1 MRQILFP
8 KAGPPESMK
17 VVETPDPDPGP
28 GEVRVRTVAA
38 GINFAD
44 ISARM
49 GMYPDAP
56 PFPCVIGYEASGTID
71 ALGDGVDDLTLGQQV
86 VVMTRF
92 GGYSDTVVVP
102 AMQAVPVPDGL
113 DLKAAAGLPV
123 TYLTAWLML
132 MHLGRVGEGDTVLV
146 HSAGGGVGLS
156 ALQICKWRGA
166 RVIGTASSGKHARLK
181 EMGLDHAIDYRTE
194 DFEAEVKR
202 ITDGAG
208 VDIVLDAVGGD
219 SFKKSYRCLTDFGRL
234 FLFGVSSFNP
244 GLTRSIFAA
253 LKGLART
260 PRFHP
265 FNLMND
271 NKGVHGVNLGH
282 LWHRLDVMRPMF
294 DRLVGLAAEGVLS
307 PVIDA
312 TFDFDHAADAHH
324 YIQAR
329 KNFGKVLLT
338 P

>member
-8 KAGPPESMK
+8 KAGPPEVMQL
-17 VVETPDPDPGP
+17 VDAPDPEPGA
-28 GEVRVRTVAA
+28 GEVRVRVAAA

-49 GMYPDAP
+49 GMYQDAP
-56 PFPCVIGYEASGTID
+56 PFPFVVGYEASGTVD
-71 ALGDGVDDLTLGQQV
+71 AVGAEVKDLAVGDRVTA
-86 VVMTRF
+86 MTRF
-92 GGYSDTVVVP
+92 GGYSDTLVVP
-102 AMQAVPVPDGL
+102 ALQAVKLPDGL
-113 DLKAAAGLPV
+113 DTVAAAGLPV

-132 MHLGRVGEGDTVLV
+132 MHLGHVGEGDTVLV

-166 RVIGTASSGKHARLK
+166 KVIGTASQGKHERLR
-181 EMGLDHAIDYRTE
+181 EMGLDHAIDYRNQ

-202 ITDGAG
+202 ITDGRG
-208 VDIVLDAVGGD
+208 VDIALDPVGGE
-219 SFKKSYRCLTDFGRL
+219 SFSKSYRCLTDFGRL

-244 GLTRSIFAA
+244 GLTRSLFAA
-253 LKGLART
+253 LKGIVKT

-265 FNLMND
+265 FSLMND

-282 LWHRLDVMRPMF
+282 LWHRLPEMRGMF
-294 DRLVGLAAEGVLS
+294 DRIVELAGEGVLT
-307 PVIDA
+307 PVIDE
-312 TFDFDHAADAHH
+312 TFPFARAAEAHH

-329 KNFGKVLLT
+329 RNFGKVLLT

>member
-8 KAGPPESMK
+8 KAGPPEVMQL
-17 VVETPDPDPGP
+17 VEAPDPEPGP
-28 GEVRVRTVAA
+28 GDVRVRVAAA

-49 GMYPDAP
+49 GMYQDAP
-56 PFPCVIGYEASGTID
+56 PFPCVIGYEASGTVEAVGAEVKD
-71 ALGDGVDDLTLGQQV
+71 LAVGDRVAA
-86 VVMTRF
+86 MTRF
-92 GGYSDTVVVP
+92 GGYSDVLVVP
-102 AMQAVPVPDGL
+102 ALQAVKLPEGL
-113 DLKAAAGLPV
+113 DLVAAAGLPV

-132 MHLGRVGEGDTVLV
+132 MHLGHVGEGDTVLV

-166 RVIGTASSGKHARLK
+166 TVIGTASGGKHPRLR
-181 EMGLDHAIDYRTE
+181 EMGLDHAIDYRAA

-208 VDIVLDAVGGD
+208 VDIALDAVGGE
-219 SFKKSYRCLTDFGRL
+219 SFAKSYRCLTDFGRL
-234 FLFGVSSFNP
+234 YLFGVSSFNP
-244 GLTRSIFAA
+244 GLTRNLFAA
-253 LKGLART
+253 LKGIVKT

-282 LWHRLDVMRPMF
+282 LWHRLPAMRGMF
-294 DRLVGLAAEGVLS
+294 DRIVELAGEGVLT

-312 TFDFDHAADAHH
+312 TFDFTQAAEAHH

-329 KNFGKVLLT
+329 RNFGKVLLT